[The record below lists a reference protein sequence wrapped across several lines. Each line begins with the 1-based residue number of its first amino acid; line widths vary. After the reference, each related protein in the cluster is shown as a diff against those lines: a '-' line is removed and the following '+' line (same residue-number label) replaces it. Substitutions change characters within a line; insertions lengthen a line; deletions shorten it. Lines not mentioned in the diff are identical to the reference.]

1 MIVLRDVCKTY
12 QVGDEIVRA
21 LDHAS
26 LTVRD
31 GEFVS
36 IIGPSGSGKSTMMN
50 IIGCLDT
57 ADSGEYLLDDIPIE
71 DYTENELAQI
81 RSRKIGFVFQSFNLI
96 PQLTAQENVE
106 LPLIYQR
113 VRRSERRRRVAE
125 ALERVQLTGR
135 RHHLPSEL
143 SGGQQQRVAIAR
155 AIAAHP
161 LPHGPGY
168 HGHLSR
174 ASRERQHHR
183 AHHPRRRRSPPG
195 PAEHPHPGR
204 PGEGGGPMIQSVRM
218 AIKSISGNKMRA
230 FLTMLGI
237 IIGVMALVILVS
249 LVSGATGNVTDT
261 IASLGSDQITVRI
274 SDDKGRPVY
283 ITDLNEWMGEGAFGR
298 IAPVATESVTAK
310 YGTETGSLTVYGT
323 TAPYLDIQKLDVLVG
338 RFLKTADE
346 ENVSFVCVINE
357 TAATELVGYAD
368 CVGEDIRLNG
378 QRFRVVGVL
387 KDDDN
392 SLTSAFR
399 SGSLVAYVPYGALV
413 RISDSATPKITSFY
427 VSAAETG
434 TVDEAKERMTEILKE
449 RFDQDEDA
457 FTLSSQNA
465 LESAMNSITSILAVL
480 LGGIAA
486 ISLIVGGIGIMNIM
500 LVTVTERTRE
510 IGIRKAIG
518 ASRSMILTQF
528 LVEAVVICM
537 LGCALGILGSWGVL
551 RLITTVVSGLD
562 ISFQM
567 SGGVVL
573 IAVLFCFF
581 IGIVFGLYPANK
593 AARMAPIDAL
603 HYGG

>member
-1 MIVLRDVCKTY
+1 
-12 QVGDEIVRA
+12 
-21 LDHAS
+21 
-26 LTVRD
+26 
-31 GEFVS
+31 
-36 IIGPSGSGKSTMMN
+36 
-50 IIGCLDT
+50 
-57 ADSGEYLLDDIPIE
+57 
-71 DYTENELAQI
+71 
-81 RSRKIGFVFQSFNLI
+81 
-96 PQLTAQENVE
+96 
-106 LPLIYQR
+106 
-113 VRRSERRRRVAE
+113 
-125 ALERVQLTGR
+125 
-135 RHHLPSEL
+135 
-143 SGGQQQRVAIAR
+143 
-155 AIAAHP
+155 
-161 LPHGPGY
+161 
-168 HGHLSR
+168 
-174 ASRERQHHR
+174 
-183 AHHPRRRRSPPG
+183 
-195 PAEHPHPGR
+195 
-204 PGEGGGPMIQSVRM
+204 MIQSIRM

-249 LVSGATGNVTDT
+249 LVSGATGNVQDT
-261 IASLGSDQITVRI
+261 IASLGNDQITVRI
-274 SDDKGRPVY
+274 SDNKGDPVT
-283 ITDLNEWMGEGAFGR
+283 IDDLSAWMDEDVFGR
-298 IAPVATESVTAK
+298 IAPSASESVTAK
-310 YGTETGSLTVYGT
+310 YGTEAGTLTVYGT
-323 TAPYLDIQKLDVLVG
+323 TASYADVQKLNVLVG

-346 ENVSFVCVINE
+346 ENVSFVCVVNE

-368 CVGEDIRLNG
+368 CLGEKIRLNG

-392 SLTSAFR
+392 SLTSVFR
-399 SGSLVAYVPYGALV
+399 SGSLVAYIPYAALV
-413 RISDSATPKITSFY
+413 RLSTSATREVTSFY
-427 VSAAETG
+427 VSAGEG
-434 TVDEAKERMTEILKE
+434 RTVDEAKERLKSILME

-457 FTLSSQNA
+457 FTVSSQNA
-465 LESAMNSITSILAVL
+465 LESAMSSVTSILAVL

-518 ASRSMILTQF
+518 ASRGMILTQF

-551 RLITTVVSGLD
+551 RLITTVVSGLS